1 MVCCAEL
8 LDWTPESPTETHTRQ
23 TALSL
28 EPTKNVMIIEKVMI
42 SSQTPGVACFV
53 SDLKRKRALSSSGKY
68 FLRVV
73 VFIRMFSVYFLGL
86 RH

>member
-1 MVCCAEL
+1 
-8 LDWTPESPTETHTRQ
+8 
-23 TALSL
+23 
-28 EPTKNVMIIEKVMI
+28 MIIEKVMI